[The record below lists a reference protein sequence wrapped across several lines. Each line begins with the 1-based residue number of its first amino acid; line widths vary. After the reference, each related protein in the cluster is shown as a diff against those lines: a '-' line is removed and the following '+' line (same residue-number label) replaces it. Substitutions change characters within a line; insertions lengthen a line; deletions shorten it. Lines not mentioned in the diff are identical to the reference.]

1 MAKNIRIDP
10 RLPRGPRGF
19 KGDTGDTGRQGL
31 TGPIGPAGIQGATGA
46 KGDTGLTG
54 ASASD
59 LTAWTSYTP
68 TVTSDTGT
76 FSLGNG
82 TASGRYKQI
91 GKTVLFY
98 AKLVYG
104 STSTPGEGHWKFSL
118 PVAAYD
124 SNYQFSASIL
134 NDGISWFG
142 GIGNGNYVGSTTS
155 FVVITPSPTSSS
167 TSWVPVGNG
176 GPFTWGAA
184 DNITIS
190 GSYEVE

>member
-31 TGPIGPAGIQGATGA
+31 TGPAGIQGATGA

-68 TVTSDTGT
+68 TLRTESGTVT
-76 FSLGNG
+76 LGNG
-82 TASGRYKQI
+82 SLSGAYKLI
-91 GKTVLFY
+91 GKTCFFR
-98 AKLVYG
+98 A
-104 STSTPGEGHWKFSL
+104 
-118 PVAAYD
+118 
-124 SNYQFSASIL
+124 Q
-134 NDGISWFG
+134 
-142 GIGNGNYVGSTTS
+142 
-155 FVVITPSPTSSS
+155 FVVGSS
-167 TSWVPVGNG
+167 TSIGADGIIIGLPAAAKSSNFQFPAVGLDNNNAWYEYTANG
-176 GPFTWGAA
+176 LYIGSTIEFALLTKSTGTGSSSQGVSNIFPFSMLTSDYIAV
-184 DNITIS
+184 S